1 MKFLN
6 YGSLNIDK
14 IYEVEHFVR
23 AKETCASL
31 SYYE

>member
-14 IYEVEHFVR
+14 IYKVEHLFGLKKLVHH
-23 AKETCASL
+23 
-31 SYYE
+31 